1 MKTTKDPSSF
11 IWKIV
16 IAVGI
21 TMSFCLAAVSAMSS
35 EGIDP
40 DADKILQEMS
50 SYLGGITTL
59 SMNADIDFE
68 FITKEGQKLQLS
80 AAASIVMERPN
91 KLHIT
96 RKGAFAN
103 TEFFFDGEVLTM
115 LGRNLNVYI
124 QTPVSGTI
132 EDAIVN
138 YELETG
144 LPAPGADLMFTD
156 SYEVLAGGVDTGAY
170 LGTAYVGG
178 VECHHLA
185 FREENVDW
193 QLWIK
198 TGNEPLPMK
207 YIITTKWVTGAPQYE
222 LRLRDWMTSPKISE
236 SEFKFSAP
244 EGAKKVEY
252 ISVNEMGEITLDVE
266 GEK

>member
-1 MKTTKDPSSF
+1 
-11 IWKIV
+11 
-16 IAVGI
+16 
-21 TMSFCLAAVSAMSS
+21 MSFCLAAVSAISAN
-35 EGIDP
+35 GIAP
-40 DADKILQEMS
+40 DADKILQSMS
-50 SYLGGITTL
+50 SYLGGTKTL

-68 FITKEGQKLQLS
+68 FITTEGQKLQLS
-80 AAASIVMERPN
+80 AVASIVMERPK

-96 RKGAFAN
+96 RKGALAN

-115 LGRNLNVYI
+115 LGRNLNVYT

-132 EDAIVN
+132 EDAIVA

-144 LPAPGADLMFTD
+144 IPAPGADLMFTD
-156 SYEVLAGGVDTGAY
+156 SYKVLSDGVQTGEY

-185 FREENVDW
+185 FRKENVDW
-193 QLWIK
+193 QLWVK
-198 TGNEPLPMK
+198 TGDQPLPMK

-222 LRLRDWMTSPKISE
+222 LRLRDWITSPKISA

-244 EGAKKVEY
+244 EGAKKVEN
-252 ISVNEMGEITLDVE
+252 ITVNEMGEITLDVE